1 MQAINADS
9 VEITHCQ
16 LLLEQKMPITN
27 KLIRLHN
34 CFACAHV
41 CFTSDQNQLNGV
53 FDSQLK
59 MAILSNDSL
68 LIGNVF
74 LDQMLS
80 ALVPVSWKL
89 MW

>member
-1 MQAINADS
+1 MS
-9 VEITHCQ
+9 
-16 LLLEQKMPITN
+16 ITN
-27 KLIRLHN
+27 KLIRLHI

-41 CFTSDQNQLNGV
+41 CFTSEKGLRDQNQLNGV

-59 MAILSNDSL
+59 MAILSTDSL

-74 LDQMLS
+74 LDQILS

>member
-1 MQAINADS
+1 
-9 VEITHCQ
+9 
-16 LLLEQKMPITN
+16 
-27 KLIRLHN
+27 
-34 CFACAHV
+34 
-41 CFTSDQNQLNGV
+41 
-53 FDSQLK
+53 
-59 MAILSNDSL
+59 MAILSTDSL